1 MKVEQV
7 MCRNTKTCRSSDSLD
22 RAAQLMWENDCGC
35 VPIVDDEG
43 RGVGMITDRDVC
55 MAAYTQGGSLAHLCV
70 GTAMAHDL
78 RSCRATDTIAQAEN
92 IMRAAQVRRLPV
104 VDPEGHVIGLLSLND
119 VVREAARE
127 RATSS
132 KPEIPADDVAATLG
146 AICALRGERQVAA
159 AA

>member
-1 MKVEQV
+1 
-7 MCRNTKTCRSSDSLD
+7 MCRSTKTCRSSDSLD
-22 RAAQLMWENDCGC
+22 RAAHLMWENDCGC
-35 VPIVDDEG
+35 LPIVDDEG
-43 RGVGMITDRDVC
+43 RGVGMITDRDIC
-55 MAAYTQGGSLAHLCV
+55 MAAYTQGRPLAHLCV

-78 RSCRATDTIAQAEN
+78 RSCRATDTISEAEN

-104 VDPEGHVIGLLSLND
+104 VDAEGHVIGLLSFND
-119 VVREAARE
+119 IVREAARE

-132 KPEIPADDVAATLG
+132 KPEIPAEDVAETLS